1 MMSELVE
8 VTENIG
14 GNLRWS
20 SMADNASF
28 GLEFL
33 LLGRKDDRTNKLLKE
48 GVEFCTLLE
57 KGESEAQSNSSG
69 LEAYLMARTLKTS
82 IKELYGKTPKEIIE
96 EAKKVKESL
105 LRAINEN
112 KTFSEEETRKMQDF
126 FNKTSA
132 PYLREAFRDLRR
144 IETTR
149 GRSSNVRFGRIIIS
163 RFA

>member
-1 MMSELVE
+1 MSELIE

-33 LLGRKDDRTNKLLKE
+33 LIGKKDDRTFRLLKE
-48 GVEFCTLLE
+48 GVEFCNSLE
-57 KGESEAQSNSSG
+57 KGESEAQPNSSG
-69 LEAYLMARTLKTS
+69 LEVYLMARTLKMS
-82 IKELYGKTPKEIIE
+82 ITEISGKTPKEIVE

-105 LRAINEN
+105 LQAINEN
-112 KTFSEEETRKMQDF
+112 KTFSEEETRRMQDF
-126 FNKTSA
+126 FNKASA

-149 GRSSNVRFGRIIIS
+149 GRSSNVSFGRVITS